1 MDHWSNSDTLPR
13 SINFAADQC
22 SPYLLSDGVTI
33 YFAAKDE
40 NGIGGLDI
48 YISRYN
54 TTTESYTTPENIGM
68 PYNSPA
74 NEYMMVIDEIRQIGY
89 LATDRFSKP
98 GYVHVYSFAIPEQKQ
113 YWRNIGN
120 TALVEYAKLQK
131 FELHKKDVAEST
143 EYENLEDATETS
155 KDIIGIG
162 DFRFVLNDSVVYY
175 TIEDFKMSD
184 AKDKYLE
191 WKAVESQQQVEYEQ
205 LMKLRESYANADEME
220 KKELAPSIIQLEKN
234 QSLLVQ
240 RCQVLIQEIRR
251 IEMSAL

>member
-1 MDHWSNSDTLPR
+1 MYIHLPSLNKNS
-13 SINFAADQC
+13 
-22 SPYLLSDGVTI
+22 
-33 YFAAKDE
+33 
-40 NGIGGLDI
+40 IGGILETQ
-48 YISRYN
+48 RWWN
-54 TTTESYTTPENIGM
+54 MQNC
-68 PYNSPA
+68 
-74 NEYMMVIDEIRQIGY
+74 
-89 LATDRFSKP
+89 
-98 GYVHVYSFAIPEQKQ
+98 
-113 YWRNIGN
+113 RNLN
-120 TALVEYAKLQK
+120 YK
-131 FELHKKDVAEST
+131 KKDVAESI

-162 DFRFVLNDSVVYY
+162 DFRFIINDSVVYY

-205 LMKLRESYANADEME
+205 LMKLRESYANADEIE